1 MDWKEKAEEG
11 IIIFDSKTGYLYPEP
26 DNQAPSM
33 QANNRRWDNLNN
45 ISTCLFD
52 VFFDVFLGTLIN
64 VLGMPPFLI
73 YVLRSKTISTIY
85 VATRYVI

>member
-1 MDWKEKAEEG
+1 MKDRVGAFWDHNMDWKEKAEEG

-52 VFFDVFLGTLIN
+52 V
-64 VLGMPPFLI
+64 
-73 YVLRSKTISTIY
+73 Y